1 MAIAKIAIQLQ
12 HEKTA
17 KYDGVFTAVGS
28 FHIEIAFFKAL
39 GKITDE
45 SGRPYILEECGLSI
59 KSFISGLSYNRFKR
73 MHATMVASFEVL
85 HFERFLEKQEDV
97 EEIIDIIKLQDKD
110 IE

>member
-1 MAIAKIAIQLQ
+1 MKKLQNTMVCLQQLDLFTLELLSSKRW
-12 HEKTA
+12 EKLQT
-17 KYDGVFTAVGS
+17 S
-28 FHIEIAFFKAL
+28 
-39 GKITDE
+39 
-45 SGRPYILEECGLSI
+45 LEDHTFSKNGLSI